1 MKDLSPRE
9 VARSLGVSESSV
21 KRWVDDGV
29 LSAQRTAGGHR
40 RIPVAEA
47 VRFVRRSGA
56 AVVRPE
62 VIFGTGMARAVAPY
76 DPAASQEMGRRLHTL
91 LQHDNAPAVRTLLLA
106 LYATGWPVAALC
118 DGPIRVALEDIGTL
132 WHHGEEGIVTE
143 HRATDTCIRV
153 LAEIRALFAT
163 PADDAPTALGA
174 APSGDPYL
182 LPSMMAAAVLADLGY
197 RDHNLGPDLPTTAM
211 LKAVEHYRPRLVWLA
226 MSVSRDD
233 DRLTTA
239 ETDLAARLER
249 QGATLIVGGRGAPP
263 SIPTCGAL
271 RIHSMAE
278 LAAFARGARLTSEG
292 TTS

>member
-118 DGPIRVALEDIGTL
+118 DGPIRVALEEIGSGTTVRRESSRSIGQRTPAFGCWPRSGRCSRPPQTMRRRL
-132 WHHGEEGIVTE
+132 WAQ
-143 HRATDTCIRV
+143 HRAV
-153 LAEIRALFAT
+153 T
-163 PADDAPTALGA
+163 PTF
-174 APSGDPYL
+174 S
-182 LPSMMAAAVLADLGY
+182 
-197 RDHNLGPDLPTTAM
+197 
-211 LKAVEHYRPRLVWLA
+211 PR
-226 MSVSRDD
+226 
-233 DRLTTA
+233 
-239 ETDLAARLER
+239 
-249 QGATLIVGGRGAPP
+249 
-263 SIPTCGAL
+263 
-271 RIHSMAE
+271 
-278 LAAFARGARLTSEG
+278 
-292 TTS
+292 